1 MYKHQKQNFIIL
13 ICLFLGI
20 PAGLFGFCTIGIW
33 FYIFNNEDLAGVL
46 TLISLSCI
54 LLGIIA
60 LILLRTNQYKFFN
73 LKYHAFITVKN
84 YGIKGVPNNRF
95 LEFKIPIEN
104 LPNKLIFIEEKK
116 GIFYTV
122 VNEKKYVFDMRG
134 WILKKYYIYEI
145 LLTMIQLRYC
155 ENKVNNLLV
164 SLKTNY
170 ENMSI
175 EFILKSKK
183 QVLYS
188 LTSNGY
194 TILHSRYIKNTKNK
208 IKFLNSIDN
217 KGINQLYDL
226 KV

>member
-1 MYKHQKQNFIIL
+1 MYKHQTQNLIIL
-13 ICLFLGI
+13 ISLFFGI
-20 PAGLFGFCTIGIW
+20 PTGFFGCFTLGIW
-33 FYIFNNEDLAGVL
+33 FTIIKSEEFAGIL
-46 TLISLSCI
+46 TMISFFSMI
-54 LLGIIA
+54 IGIIA
-60 LILLRTNQYKFFN
+60 ISWLRRNYYKFFRLN
-73 LKYHAFITVKN
+73 VKSLITVRN

-95 LEFKIPIEN
+95 IEFKIPIKN
-104 LPNKLIFIEEKK
+104 LPNKLVFIEEKK

-122 VNEKKYVFDMRG
+122 FNEKKYVFDMRG
-134 WILKKYYIYEI
+134 WIYKKYYIYEI
-145 LLTMIQLRYC
+145 LLTMIQLRFC
-155 ENKVNNLLV
+155 ENKVDNLLV

-170 ENMSI
+170 ENISI

-188 LTSNGY
+188 LISNGY

-217 KGINQLYDL
+217 KSINQLYDL